1 MSANGIN
8 VTEAVKDSIYRSCL
22 CLDDQKW
29 DEWLDLCDED
39 FEYSITAYSPE
50 IRRDMKYLSGSR
62 KDMSVMLG
70 MLPKHNSDHSPLRRH
85 ATVYTV
91 DVDEDGKTATAVTS
105 LVIYMEMLD
114 GINSHI
120 DSGESRLFATGKYH
134 DKFRIDG
141 GKVKFIEREVK
152 IDNRRLDK
160 GSHLPF

>member
-8 VTEAVKDSIYRSCL
+8 VTEAVKNSIYKSCL

-50 IRRDMKYLSGSR
+50 IRRDMTYMSGNR
-62 KDMSVMLG
+62 KDMALIVG
-70 MLPKHNSDHSPLRRH
+70 MLPKHNSDHSPLKRH

-105 LVIYMEMLD
+105 LVIYMGMLD

-120 DSGESRLFATGKYH
+120 DSGESRLFVTGKYF